1 MRMCRNHAICT
12 RLAASSP
19 DSGELVMSVCTG
31 SSGPPSASVSGMS
44 SVRAPRRLRMDL
56 SCCSW
61 RSALCSGDSQPS
73 PACSLLERRSL
84 GPTEPTEPPS
94 SNGELDGFRHLCT
107 HWSNGDG
114 VSASAIRHTA
124 PVCSQ
129 DSYNEASGINT
140 GRKFQRSI
148 NRQTI
153 DRQTGLTV
161 KCTATCAGPDG
172 QRL

>member
-31 SSGPPSASVSGMS
+31 SSGPPSESVSGMS

-129 DSYNEASGINT
+129 DSYNEAMWYKHRAQVSALH
-140 GRKFQRSI
+140 Q
-148 NRQTI
+148 
-153 DRQTGLTV
+153 
-161 KCTATCAGPDG
+161 
-172 QRL
+172 

>member
-129 DSYNEASGINT
+129 DSYNEAMWYKHRAQVSA
-140 GRKFQRSI
+140 SI